1 MCGAGEAHC
10 QPLWGRRMTL
20 SCCGLGVATAQAI
33 AVGPAFLLDRG
44 PLAVAPRNVDRQD
57 VVAELA
63 RLEEALASAQRALRA
78 VRGQISRSTPVDVA
92 EFIDSHLLML
102 EDAALVDP
110 ARELIREQLFSA
122 EWALEHHRI
131 NLVKVFEEMED
142 PYLRSRR
149 DDVDHVVQHIL
160 SFLLGGRVPDTDAD
174 ADLRGCVI
182 IAHDLSP
189 ADTVVL
195 RHRGVAAFVTEY
207 GGPMS
212 HTAILARSLNIPAV
226 MGVHNVASY
235 FRQGETVVVD
245 GVNGTVL
252 ADADEGI
259 LAHYRQRIRLLEE
272 RRSSLLR
279 LVTEPSISTDGIE
292 VSLLAN
298 LELPEDAPVA
308 RANGAAGVGL
318 YRTEFLY
325 MNRENLPDEEEH
337 LAAYLEVI
345 RGLEGI
351 PVTIRTLDLGVDKQV
366 DGNPASCPPV
376 CNPALGLRA
385 IRLCLKEPGLFLPQ
399 LRAILRASAF
409 GPMRLMIPMLS
420 SMHELNTVLSLIEQV
435 RQELTSEGLRFDP
448 LMPIGGMI
456 EVPAAALS
464 AMAFARRLDFLSI
477 GTNDLIQYTLAID
490 RIDDT
495 VSYLYD
501 PMHPAI
507 LRLIRMTIEAGAARG
522 IPVSMCGEMAG
533 DPRYVRLLLGLGL
546 RELSMQPGS
555 LLEIKEIV
563 RSSDISR
570 LERATR
576 DLFARM
582 DDEDPEQLTKAI
594 NLIDS

>member
-1 MCGAGEAHC
+1 
-10 QPLWGRRMTL
+10 MTV
-20 SCCGLGVATAQAI
+20 SCCGLGVATPQAI

-44 PLAVAPRNVDRQD
+44 PLAVAPRHVDAD
-57 VVAELA
+57 EIAAELR
-63 RLEEALASAQRALRA
+63 RLEEALAAAQRALRT
-78 VRGQISRSTPVDVA
+78 VRDQIPHSTPVDVA

-110 ARELIREQLFSA
+110 ARELIRQQLYSA
-122 EWALEHHRI
+122 EWALEHHRA
-131 NLVKVFEEMED
+131 NLVKVFEEMDD

-160 SFLLGGRVPDTDAD
+160 SFLLGGRASDADED
-174 ADLRGCVI
+174 ADLRGCVV
-182 IAHDLSP
+182 IAHDISP
-189 ADTVVL
+189 ADTVLL
-195 RHRGVAAFVTEY
+195 RHRGVAAFVTEF

-226 MGVHNVASY
+226 MGVRNVTGY

-245 GVNGTVL
+245 GESGTVL
-252 ADADEGI
+252 ADADAGI
-259 LAHYRQRIRLLEE
+259 LAHYRQRMRLREE
-272 RRSSLLR
+272 RRSSLQR
-279 LVTEPSISTDGIE
+279 LVKEPSVSIDG
-292 VSLLAN
+292 VAVTLLAN
-298 LELPEDAPVA
+298 LELPEDTAAA

-337 LAAYLEVI
+337 LAAYTEVI
-345 RGLEGI
+345 RGLAGI

-366 DGNPASCPPV
+366 DGNPATCPPV

-385 IRLCLKEPGLFLPQ
+385 IRLCLKEPDLFRPQ
-399 LRAILRASAF
+399 LRAILRASAI
-409 GPMRLMIPMLS
+409 GPMRVMIPMLS
-420 SMHELNTVLSLIEQV
+420 SMRELISVLALIEQV
-435 RQELTSEGLRFDP
+435 RQELKREGLAFDP
-448 LMPIGGMI
+448 QMPIGGMI

-501 PMHPAI
+501 PLHPAI
-507 LRLIRMTIEAGAARG
+507 LRLIRMTIEAGRARN
-522 IPVSMCGEMAG
+522 IPVAMCGEMAG
-533 DPRYVRLLLGLGL
+533 DPRYVPLLLGLGL

-563 RSSDISR
+563 RDSDISR
-570 LERATR
+570 LEHSTQ

-582 DDEDPEQLTKAI
+582 DDVEPDALAEAI
-594 NLIDS
+594 ERIGA

>member
-1 MCGAGEAHC
+1 
-10 QPLWGRRMTL
+10 MTL

-33 AVGPAFLLDRG
+33 AVGPVFLLDRG
-44 PLAVAPRNVDRQD
+44 PLAVAPRNVSPDEAI
-57 VVAELA
+57 AELA
-63 RLEEALASAQRALRA
+63 RLEEALAAAQRALRS
-78 VRGQISRSTPVDVA
+78 VRSQIPHSTPVDVT

-122 EWALEHHRI
+122 EWALEHHRVS
-131 NLVKVFEEMED
+131 LVKVFEEMED

-160 SFLLGGRVPDTDAD
+160 SFLLGGRTSDRDED
-174 ADLRGCVI
+174 ADLGGCVI

-226 MGVHNVASY
+226 MGVRNVTSY

-245 GVNGTVL
+245 GENGIVL
-252 ADADEGI
+252 ADADAGI
-259 LAHYRQRIRLLEE
+259 LAHYRQRVQTLVERRIRLQ
-272 RRSSLLR
+272 LLA
-279 LVTEPSISTDGIE
+279 TEPSVSADGIP

-298 LELPEDAPVA
+298 LELPEDTVA
-308 RANGAAGVGL
+308 ACSNGAAGVGL

-325 MNRENLPDEEEH
+325 MNRETLPDEEEH
-337 LAAYLEVI
+337 LAAYLEVL
-345 RGLEGI
+345 RGLNGI

-385 IRLCLKEPGLFLPQ
+385 IRLCLKEPDLFRPQ

-409 GPMRLMIPMLS
+409 GPMRMMVPMLS
-420 SMHELNTVLSLIEQV
+420 STKELNTVLSLIEQV
-435 RQELTSEGLRFDP
+435 RQDLKREGLSFDP
-448 LMPIGGMI
+448 HMPIGGMI

-464 AMAFARRLDFLSI
+464 AKAFARRLDFLSI

-507 LRLIRMTIEAGAARG
+507 LRLIRMTIEAGAARA

-533 DPRYVRLLLGLGL
+533 DPRFVRVLLGLGL

-563 RSSDISR
+563 RGSDIGA

-582 DDEDPEQLTKAI
+582 DDEDPERLVDAI
-594 NLIDS
+594 NRIGA

>member
-1 MCGAGEAHC
+1 
-10 QPLWGRRMTL
+10 MTL
-20 SCCGLGVATAQAI
+20 SCCGLGVATAQSI
-33 AVGPAFLLDRG
+33 AVGRAFLLDRG
-44 PLAVAPRNVDRQD
+44 PLAVAPRNVDPQE
-57 VVAELA
+57 VVAELK
-63 RLEEALASAQRALRA
+63 RLEEALAAAQRALRA
-78 VRGQISRSTPVDVA
+78 VRGQIPRSTPVDVA

-110 ARELIREQLFSA
+110 ARELIREKLYSA
-122 EWALEHHRI
+122 EWALEHHRVS
-131 NLVKVFEEMED
+131 LVKVFEEMED
-142 PYLRSRR
+142 PYLRGRR

-160 SFLLGGRVPDTDAD
+160 SFLLGGRASDAEED

-226 MGVHNVASY
+226 MGVRNVTSY

-245 GVNGTVL
+245 GENGTVL
-252 ADADEGI
+252 ADVDAGI
-259 LAHYRQRIRLLEE
+259 LTHYRRRMRLLVE
-272 RRSSLLR
+272 RRSRLQR
-279 LVTEPSISTDGIE
+279 LVTEPSVSTDGVPIA
-292 VSLLAN
+292 LLAN
-298 LELPEDAPVA
+298 LELPEDTQVA

-337 LAAYLEVI
+337 LAAYLEVLG
-345 RGLEGI
+345 GLAGI
-351 PVTIRTLDLGVDKQV
+351 PVTMRTLDLGVDKQV

-385 IRLCLKEPGLFLPQ
+385 IRLCLKEPELFRPQ

-420 SMHELNTVLSLIEQV
+420 SMQELNTVLALIEQV
-435 RQELTSEGLRFDP
+435 RHELKREGLTFDP
-448 LMPIGGMI
+448 HMPIGGMI

-464 AMAFARRLDFLSI
+464 AKAFARRLDFLSI

-495 VSYLYD
+495 VSYLYN
-501 PMHPAI
+501 PLHPAI
-507 LRLIRMTIEAGAARG
+507 LRLIRMTIEAGHARG
-522 IPVSMCGEMAG
+522 VPVSMCGEMAG
-533 DPRYVRLLLGLGL
+533 DPRCVRLLLGLGL

-563 RSSDISR
+563 RGSDISR

-582 DDEDPEQLTKAI
+582 DDEDPGELVDAI
-594 NLIDS
+594 NRMGS

>member
-1 MCGAGEAHC
+1 V
-10 QPLWGRRMTL
+10 TV
-20 SCCGLGVATAQAI
+20 SCCGLGVATPQAI

-44 PLAVAPRNVDRQD
+44 PLAVAPRHVDAGEIS
-57 VVAELA
+57 AELR
-63 RLEEALASAQRALRA
+63 RLEEALAAAQRALRT
-78 VRGQISRSTPVDVA
+78 VRDQIPHSTPVDVA

-110 ARELIREQLFSA
+110 ARELIRQQLYSA
-122 EWALEHHRI
+122 EWALEHHRA
-131 NLVKVFEEMED
+131 NLVRVFEEMDD

-160 SFLLGGRVPDTDAD
+160 SFLLGGRASDADED
-174 ADLRGCVI
+174 ADLRGCVV
-182 IAHDLSP
+182 IAHDISP
-189 ADTVVL
+189 ADTVLL
-195 RHRGVAAFVTEY
+195 RHRGVAAFVTEF

-226 MGVHNVASY
+226 MGVRNVTGY

-245 GVNGTVL
+245 GESGTVL
-252 ADADEGI
+252 ADADAGI
-259 LAHYRQRIRLLEE
+259 LAHYRQRMRLLEE
-272 RRSSLLR
+272 RRSSLQR
-279 LVTEPSISTDGIE
+279 LVTEPSVSIDGIA
-292 VSLLAN
+292 VTLLAN
-298 LELPEDAPVA
+298 LELPEDTAAA

-337 LAAYLEVI
+337 LAAYTEVI
-345 RGLEGI
+345 RGLAGI

-366 DGNPASCPPV
+366 DGNPATCPPV

-385 IRLCLKEPGLFLPQ
+385 IRLCLKEPDLFRPQ
-399 LRAILRASAF
+399 LRAILRASAI
-409 GPMRLMIPMLS
+409 GPMRVMIPMLS
-420 SMHELNTVLSLIEQV
+420 SMRELNSVLALIEQV
-435 RQELTSEGLRFDP
+435 RQELKREELAFDP
-448 LMPIGGMI
+448 HMPIGGMI

-501 PMHPAI
+501 PLHPAI
-507 LRLIRMTIEAGAARG
+507 LRLIRMTIEAGRARN
-522 IPVSMCGEMAG
+522 IPVAMCGEMAG
-533 DPRYVRLLLGLGL
+533 DPRYVPLLLGLGL

-563 RSSDISR
+563 RGSDIAR
-570 LERATR
+570 LERETEA
-576 DLFARM
+576 LLARM
-582 DDEDPEQLTKAI
+582 DDEEPEALAEI
-594 NLIDS
+594 LSRIGG

>member
-1 MCGAGEAHC
+1 
-10 QPLWGRRMTL
+10 MTV

-44 PLAVAPRNVDRQD
+44 PLAIAPRSVDPRD
-57 VVAELA
+57 VLAEIK
-63 RLEEALASAQRALRA
+63 RLEEALEAAQRALRA
-78 VRGQISRSTPVDVA
+78 VRKQIPRSTPVNVI

-102 EDAALVDP
+102 EDSALVDP
-110 ARELIREQLFSA
+110 ARELIREQLYSA
-122 EWALEHHRI
+122 EWALEHHRLS
-131 NLVKVFEEMED
+131 LVQVFEEMDD

-160 SFLLGGRVPDTDAD
+160 SFLLGARSSDSEED
-174 ADLRGCVI
+174 ADLNGCVI

-226 MGVHNVASY
+226 MGVRNVTGY

-245 GVNGTVL
+245 GENGTVL
-252 ADADEGI
+252 AGVDAGI
-259 LAHYRQRIRLLEE
+259 LDHYRKRMRTLEE
-272 RRSSLLR
+272 RRSRLQR
-279 LVTEPSISTDGIE
+279 LVTEPSISTDG
-292 VSLLAN
+292 VSVDLLAN
-298 LELPEDAPVA
+298 LELPEDTAAA
-308 RANGAAGVGL
+308 RASGAVGVGL

-325 MNRENLPDEEEH
+325 MNRDSLPDEEEH
-337 LAAYLEVI
+337 LEAYLEVI
-345 RGLEGI
+345 RGLAGI

-385 IRLCLKEPGLFLPQ
+385 IRLCLKEPGLFRPQ
-399 LRAILRASAF
+399 LRAILRASSF
-409 GPMRLMIPMLS
+409 GPLRLMIPMLS
-420 SMHELNTVLSLIEQV
+420 SMQELNSVLVLIEQA
-435 RQELTSEGLRFDP
+435 RQELKRDGLSFDP
-448 LMPIGGMI
+448 YMPVGGMI

-464 AMAFARRLDFLSI
+464 AKAFARRLDFLSI

-501 PMHPAI
+501 PLHPAL
-507 LRLIRMTIEAGAARG
+507 LRLIKMTIEAGRARN

-533 DPRYVRLLLGLGL
+533 DPRCVPLLLGLGL
-546 RELSMQPGS
+546 RELSMQPGC
-555 LLEIKEIV
+555 LMEIKEIV
-563 RSSDISR
+563 RGSDIAR
-570 LERATR
+570 LRR
-576 DLFARM
+576 DTDDLLERM
-582 DDEDPEQLTKAI
+582 DDEEPQRLAEAI
-594 NLIDS
+594 ARIGA